1 MKQFRYKFINN
12 SLLAAMTL
20 LLFPLAESNGQL
32 QTARIFNNGMVLQ
45 RETDIPVWGTSAA
58 GATIIVTLNGN
69 SDTVLADN
77 EGKWKVN
84 IPAMGPGGPFE
95 MTISNGSQTITRSNV
110 YVGDVYLAAGQSNM
124 EMALSQSDGGAAEIA
139 SANNQTIRQFKIPKA
154 VSTELAG
161 DVPSASAWTPAT
173 ASYAGNFSAV
183 GYYFAKFL
191 QDDID
196 VPIGIINAS
205 YGGARIEAYM
215 SDEMLGFDETFVSLA
230 NGEYERQPTLIYN
243 AMIYPLLQVPLK
255 GVLWYQAESNADNL
269 QDAMAYCDIFK
280 KMINAYRDLW
290 VQSDLPFLWIQLPN
304 YGTAATESQPGTWD
318 VWPQVRAGQ
327 SRALSLANTG
337 EVTTIDVGAVD
348 IHPTNKE
355 PVGYRL
361 SLVAR
366 KVIYDEDIVYSGPR
380 YKTHELLENGQVKIK
395 FDHVGSGL
403 VATDSENDSVR
414 WFSIA
419 GADGNLVSAKAVLD
433 GDSVLVWSDEVTNP
447 AIIRYAWEYNPVN
460 VNLYNAEELPAVPFM
475 IDVIYP
481 GYEVTYF
488 TTSETVLERGSG
500 ALLSWKVHG
509 ASSIILNDEPVDS
522 IGGRQVWPADT
533 ALYTLITTNKLDEN
547 DKDTLEIEIAVIDP
561 LPTISVSTDMGDV
574 IEPGTEITIS
584 AEAEAPGGGTVEVV
598 EFFIDGILLFADYM
612 APYETTWT
620 PPAAGEYAITAA
632 VTDANGA
639 TVESVPLHLL
649 VTNVILLIYEAED
662 AAFTGDATVM
672 TSSAAS
678 GNKYLDLK
686 QTWTLTFSGVNVDS
700 AGEYPLHIR
709 YLLNYESPKNQKFFL
724 NGVSMGEIAFTAPN
738 NSTWM
743 TYRTNV
749 TLNEGD
755 NELRFESSWGWMS
768 IDYIAIAIQDTGG
781 VDALDHN
788 RFSGL
793 PAMTVNPNPFSQST
807 DIEYIVPEKG
817 YVLLEVVDISGKQVA
832 RLVDQVQE
840 EGQYR
845 CLFSPGKL
853 TDGIY
858 LAKFNYNSSVILVKR
873 MVLSR

>member
-1 MKQFRYKFINN
+1 MKQFWYTFLRN
-12 SLLAAMTL
+12 SVPAAMTL
-20 LLFPLAESNGQL
+20 LFFPVAESYGQL

-45 RETDIPVWGTSAA
+45 READIPVWGTSAA
-58 GATIIVTLNGN
+58 EATVIVILNGA
-69 SDTVLADN
+69 SDTIVADV

-84 IPAMGPGGPFE
+84 IPAMGPGGPYE
-95 MTISNGSQTITRSNV
+95 MIITNGTQTITRSNV
-110 YVGDVYLAAGQSNM
+110 YVGDVYLTAGQSNM
-124 EMALSQSDGGAAEIA
+124 EMALSQADGGAAEAA

-154 VSTELAG
+154 VSTELVG
-161 DVPSASAWTPAT
+161 DLPSSSAWTPAT
-173 ASYAGNFSAV
+173 SSYAGNFTAV
-183 GYYFAKFL
+183 GYYYAKFL
-191 QDDID
+191 QQHID

-290 VQSDLPFLWIQLPN
+290 GQSDLPFLWIQLPN
-304 YGTAATESQPGTWD
+304 YGTAAVESQPASWD

-327 SRALSLANTG
+327 SRALSLSNTG

-366 KVIYDEDIVYSGPR
+366 KVIYGEDIVYSGPR
-380 YKTHELLENGQVKIK
+380 YKTHDLLENGQVKIK
-395 FDHVGSGL
+395 FDHTGSGL
-403 VATDSENDSVR
+403 VATDSENDTVK
-414 WFSIA
+414 WFSMA

-433 GDSVLVWSDEVTNP
+433 GDSVLVWSDEVAEP
-447 AIIRYAWEYNPVN
+447 AVVRYAWEYNPVN

-475 IDVIYP
+475 IDVLYQ
-481 GYEVTYF
+481 GFEVAYF
-488 TTSETVLERGSG
+488 TASDTILERGSG
-500 ALLSWKVHG
+500 ALLSWKVRG
-509 ASSIILNDEPVDS
+509 AASVALNDEPVDS

-533 ALYTLITTNKLDEN
+533 TVYTLIATNKLDEN
-547 DKDTLEIEIAVIDP
+547 DKDTFEIEIAVIDP

-574 IEPGTEITIS
+574 IEPGTQITIS
-584 AEAEAPGGGTVEVV
+584 AEAEAPGGGTVEMV
-598 EFFIDGILLFADYM
+598 EFFIDDVLLFTDYD
-612 APYETTWT
+612 APYETSWT
-620 PPAAGEYAITAA
+620 PPAAGEYTITAA

-639 TVESVPLHLL
+639 RVESVPMQLL
-649 VTNVILLIYEAED
+649 VTNVILLIHEAED

-686 QTWTLTFSGVNVDS
+686 QTWTVTFSGVNVDS

-724 NGVSMGEIAFTAPN
+724 NGASMGEIAFTAPN

-749 TLNEGD
+749 NLNEGD
-755 NELRFESSWGWMS
+755 NEFRFESSWGWMS

-781 VDALDHN
+781 IDALDHN
-788 RFSGL
+788 LFSGF
-793 PAMTVNPNPFSQST
+793 PAMTVSPNPFSQTT
-807 DIEYIVPEKG
+807 DIEYTIPENG
-817 YVLLEVVDISGKQVA
+817 HVLLEVLDMSGKQVA
-832 RLVDQVQE
+832 RLTDRVQE
-840 EGQYR
+840 EGRYR
-845 CLFSPGKL
+845 CVFSPANL
-853 TDGIY
+853 PDGIY
-858 LAKFNYNSSVILVKR
+858 LAKLNYNSSVILAKKIVFGR
-873 MVLSR
+873 